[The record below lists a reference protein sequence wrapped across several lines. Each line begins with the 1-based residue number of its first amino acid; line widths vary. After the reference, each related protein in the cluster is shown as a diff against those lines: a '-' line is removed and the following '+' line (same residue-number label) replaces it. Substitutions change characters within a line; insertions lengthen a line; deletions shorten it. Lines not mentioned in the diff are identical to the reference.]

1 MEQSGTLNPTVN
13 SVKYTKTSDYINI
26 IKLNKM
32 AKITDKQLEDI
43 NKGQKELMTIVNQI
57 GILESQKHSLLHQV
71 ADANKVVEDLKAEL
85 EKEYGAIDIDL
96 ATGEYTEVK
105 KDDSKLTKA

>member
-1 MEQSGTLNPTVN
+1 
-13 SVKYTKTSDYINI
+13 
-26 IKLNKM
+26 M

-57 GILESQKHSLLHQV
+57 GVLETQKHGLLHQV

-85 EKEYGAIDIDL
+85 EAEYGVIDIDL
-96 ATGEYTEVK
+96 TTGEYTEVK
-105 KDDSKLTKA
+105 KDESNLKKA

>member
-1 MEQSGTLNPTVN
+1 MS
-13 SVKYTKTSDYINI
+13 
-26 IKLNKM
+26 
-32 AKITDKQLEDI
+32 KITDEQLKSI
-43 NKGQKELMTIVNQI
+43 NEGQKELMTIVNQI

>member
-1 MEQSGTLNPTVN
+1 
-13 SVKYTKTSDYINI
+13 
-26 IKLNKM
+26 M
-32 AKITDKQLEDI
+32 AKITDKQLEDV

-85 EKEYGAIDIDL
+85 EAEYGAIDIDL
-96 ATGEYTEVK
+96 KTGEYTEIK
-105 KDDSKLTKA
+105 KDESNLKKA

>member
-1 MEQSGTLNPTVN
+1 
-13 SVKYTKTSDYINI
+13 
-26 IKLNKM
+26 M

-71 ADANKVVEDLKAEL
+71 ADANKVVEDLKAKL
-85 EKEYGAIDIDL
+85 EKEYGAIYINL
-96 ATGEYTEVK
+96 TTEEYTEVK
-105 KDDSKLTKA
+105 KDEPNLKKYTDVIYCNKNKYWF

>member
-1 MEQSGTLNPTVN
+1 
-13 SVKYTKTSDYINI
+13 
-26 IKLNKM
+26 M
-32 AKITDKQLEDI
+32 AKIKDKQLEDS

-85 EKEYGAIDIDL
+85 EAEYGAIDINL

-105 KDDSKLTKA
+105 KDESNLKKA